1 MKKKITI
8 PYIII
13 IILSIVSIILL
24 ITTIS
29 LWKKLDKKECKI
41 EEDKT
46 EEKVDE
52 QYIAYFEGGND
63 KITYRTYIYK
73 INNNQD
79 NYGFRYT
86 NTIIKTIDGKEQ
98 EEIVG
103 EGEVSWTDD
112 VFVVAK
118 KHGAY
123 SYVKYNGKDKKYTID
138 EFASMFLM
146 N

>member
-1 MKKKITI
+1 MKKRITI

-13 IILSIVSIILL
+13 IVLSIISIILL
-24 ITTIS
+24 ITTIC
-29 LWKKLDKKECKI
+29 LWCNVDKSKCKTDEIKE
-41 EEDKT
+41 
-46 EEKVDE
+46 EEKIADN
-52 QYIAYFEGGND
+52 YIAYFEGGND

-73 INNNQD
+73 INNNQA

-86 NTIIKTIDGKEQ
+86 NSTLKNIDGK
-98 EEIVG
+98 IVEDIVA

-112 VFVVAK
+112 VFIVAK

-123 SYVKYNGKDKKYTID
+123 SYVKYNGRDKKYTID
-138 EFASMFLM
+138 EFATMFLM